1 MIKENDFFMDTKYDD
16 QMNNLVELTRQ
27 NQRNIINNCKLNM
40 EIANEA
46 MKMKQRSFNFTDFY
60 YILCRSF
67 KSTIIRGWKLEF
79 IKAFCL
85 FCGPLF
91 MMMLFPNDIGLD
103 PSCPIDVLNDFN
115 ISEITDQVYD
125 AINGKRSNGEM
136 NVNYMI
142 VLFLYFGFIYVMSV
156 ALIFTDE
163 IKVSLFK

>member
-1 MIKENDFFMDTKYDD
+1 
-16 QMNNLVELTRQ
+16 MNNLVELTRQ
-27 NQRNIINNCKLNM
+27 NQQIIINNCKLNG

-67 KSTIIRGWKLEF
+67 KSSIMRGWKLEF

-85 FCGPLF
+85 FFGALLTI
-91 MMMLFPNDIGLD
+91 MLFPNDIGSD
-103 PSCPIDVLNDFN
+103 PSCPINVLNDFN
-115 ISEITDQVYD
+115 LSEITDQVYD

-136 NVNYMI
+136 NVNYLI
-142 VLFLYFGFIYVMSV
+142 VLFLYFGFIYIMSV
-156 ALIFTDE
+156 TLVFTDE

>member
-1 MIKENDFFMDTKYDD
+1 MDNKYDD
-16 QMNNLVELTRQ
+16 QMDNLVELTRQ
-27 NQRNIINNCKLNM
+27 NQENIINNCKLNG
-40 EIANEA
+40 EIINEA

-85 FCGPLF
+85 FFGVLISI
-91 MMMLFPNDIGLD
+91 MLYPNDIGLD

-115 ISEITDQVYD
+115 LTEITDQVYD
-125 AINGKRSNGEM
+125 AINGRRTNGEM

-142 VLFLYFGFIYVMSV
+142 VLCMYFGFIYMVSV
-156 ALIFTDE
+156 AFLFTDE